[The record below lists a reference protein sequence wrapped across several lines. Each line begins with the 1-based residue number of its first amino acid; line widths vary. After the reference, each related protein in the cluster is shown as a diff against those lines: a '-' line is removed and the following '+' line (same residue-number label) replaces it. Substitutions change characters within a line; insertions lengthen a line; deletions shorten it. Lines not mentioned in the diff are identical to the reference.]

1 VPGFG
6 CRTAPAPCT
15 VDAECRDE
23 VRCTLDFCRDATA
36 CTHEP
41 QPSLCDAGEIC
52 LPAVGCIPEPPTS
65 CETPA
70 DCEVGAFCIGEWSC
84 APEFGCQFV
93 SLRDCDDGDECTIDV
108 CDEDARACVSAPRD
122 ADGDGHG
129 DMACGGD
136 DCDDADPSVGPSTAE
151 LCDGADQ
158 DCDGAVDETFECP
171 LGAGE
176 PCTTSCSSAGTRACG
191 DTCGWGECAPPA
203 EICNGTDDDCDG
215 TPDEGY
221 ACVAGSSASCP
232 TGCGSTGARACLAD
246 CTYDLCAPPPE
257 VCNGVDDDCDGACDD
272 GFTCCEGATR
282 ACSTLGFAA
291 GTAICESG
299 CTGFDT
305 SGCSNCGN
313 GAIDAGEQCDGT
325 SLGGASCA
333 SIGMGFGGGTL
344 RCGSTCAY
352 DTSMCTRCGN
362 GSIDAGEQ
370 CDGTSLGGASCASI
384 GMGFTGGTLRC
395 TTGCSFDTSMCTSF
409 DPSGTYVTSPA
420 PTYTC
425 AFGLVAFSI
434 GTFTFSDSGSVLVVT
449 GAPCSMTGTSARA
462 SRTFDVSCTLPG
474 SCDEIYRLQ
483 GSFTTD
489 DQWTGTFS
497 ATFVGSCV
505 DCTNQ
510 TWSITGNR

>member
-1 VPGFG
+1 VVLVAGCSRGGGPSPVDAGIDGARADGGDGGAGTCGADRECDDRVACTIDHCESGECEHAPCADCCEDGLTCVPGFG

-108 CDEDARACVSAPRD
+108 CDEDA
-122 ADGDGHG
+122 
-129 DMACGGD
+129 
-136 DCDDADPSVGPSTAE
+136 
-151 LCDGADQ
+151 
-158 DCDGAVDETFECP
+158 
-171 LGAGE
+171 
-176 PCTTSCSSAGTRACG
+176 RACG